1 MSGRVIGKIISFI
14 IQKGGCGKTT
24 TTVNVG
30 GYLAKSGFK
39 VLMIDMDPQG
49 NMTQHFGLV
58 PENLDITI
66 RNVLKNE
73 VDITEAIQKRSE
85 NIEIIGN
92 NILTSGDE
100 ITFLNSYSREFLL
113 KDKLLRLIHSY
124 DYILIDCPPSLGIL
138 SLNSLVASQEMV
150 IVVAPDFFPLMAIKP
165 LYETYQ
171 IIQKKLNKS
180 LRIKGIIINMFD
192 PRTKHARQVLDVL
205 EKNFPDKIYHSFIRQ
220 SVSLK
225 DASGEGKTI
234 FEFDEQSMG
243 AVDFKALGD
252 EFVLDN
258 LSVQKRYHHFETVF
272 NKLSSNEQK
281 MIEEK
286 ASAELNPYTR
296 DLLQRKSD
304 SVTANQAF
312 KISRNQILEKLYP
325 IGESH
330 ER

>member
-1 MSGRVIGKIISFI
+1 
-14 IQKGGCGKTT
+14 
-24 TTVNVG
+24 
-30 GYLAKSGFK
+30 
-39 VLMIDMDPQG
+39 MIDMDPQG

-58 PENLDITI
+58 PEDINLTI

-73 VDITEAIQKRSE
+73 IDIKEAINNRSE
-85 NIEIIGN
+85 NLDIIAN

-113 KDKLLRLIHSY
+113 RDKLLPLINDY

-138 SLNSLVASQEMV
+138 SLNALVSSHEMV

-171 IIQKKLNKS
+171 IIRKKLNKS
-180 LRIKGIIINMFD
+180 LTINGIIINMFD

-234 FEFDEQSMG
+234 FEYDENSMG
-243 AVDFKALGD
+243 AIDFNALGE
-252 EFVLDN
+252 EFVLDHLSIQKKN
-258 LSVQKRYHHFETVF
+258 LYYENVYK
-272 NKLSSNEQK
+272 KLSAEDK
-281 MIEEK
+281 RTIDEK
-286 ASAELNPYTR
+286 SFSDLNPFTR
-296 DLLQRKSD
+296 DLLLKDKESKS
-304 SVTANQAF
+304 ALQAL
-312 KISRNQILEKLYP
+312 KINRNKIIEQLFP
-325 IGESH
+325 IREGSL
-330 ER
+330 

>member
-85 NIEIIGN
+85 NIDIIGN

-113 KDKLLRLIHSY
+113 KDKLLPLIHSY

-205 EKNFPDKIYHSFIRQ
+205 EKNFPDK
-220 SVSLK
+220 
-225 DASGEGKTI
+225 
-234 FEFDEQSMG
+234 
-243 AVDFKALGD
+243 
-252 EFVLDN
+252 N
-258 LSVQKRYHHFETVF
+258 LSLLHPSKCILKRC
-272 NKLSSNEQK
+272 
-281 MIEEK
+281 I
-286 ASAELNPYTR
+286 R
-296 DLLQRKSD
+296 
-304 SVTANQAF
+304 
-312 KISRNQILEKLYP
+312 
-325 IGESH
+325 
-330 ER
+330 

>member
-1 MSGRVIGKIISFI
+1 MGNVISFI

-30 GYLAKSGFK
+30 GFLARAGFK

-58 PENLDITI
+58 PEELELTI
-66 RNVLKNE
+66 RNVLKN
-73 VDITEAIQKRSE
+73 DISIEEAINHRNE
-85 NIEIIGN
+85 NIDIIGN

-113 KDKLLRLIHSY
+113 RDKLTPIIHKY

-138 SLNSLVASQEMV
+138 SLNALVSSQEMV
-150 IVVAPDFFPLMAIKP
+150 MVVAPDFFPLMAIKP
-165 LYETYQ
+165 LYETYK

-192 PRTKHARQVLDVL
+192 PRTKHARQVLEVV

-234 FEFDEQSMG
+234 FEFDENSTG
-243 AVDFKALGD
+243 AKDFEALGE
-252 EFVLDN
+252 EFVRDH
-258 LSVQKRYHHFETVF
+258 LSVQKKNQYYKQTYEKLNAEDKHH
-272 NKLSSNEQK
+272 
-281 MIEEK
+281 IDEK
-286 ASAELNPYTR
+286 AFANLNPFTR
-296 DLLQRKSD
+296 ELLTTKSD
-304 SVTANQAF
+304 SISANQAF
-312 KISRNQILEKLYP
+312 QISRNKIIETIYP
-325 IGESH
+325 FQKAVK
-330 ER
+330 